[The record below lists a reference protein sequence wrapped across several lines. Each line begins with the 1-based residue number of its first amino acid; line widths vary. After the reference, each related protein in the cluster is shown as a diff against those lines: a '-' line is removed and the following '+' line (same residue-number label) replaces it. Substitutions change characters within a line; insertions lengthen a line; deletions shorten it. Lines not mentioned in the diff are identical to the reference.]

1 MTYAQARER
10 LFAHLRSLGWTVKPN
25 LKVPQAITP
34 SGSVVYFK
42 AQAVYLNSHSL
53 WIDIREVSPSQFV
66 ESVMARES
74 SRDPWGTVIRKPFYL
89 IMVYGRW
96 GSEPHSNAS
105 TLKEAKAKALA
116 ASKRDPKNEYVVE
129 IEPGGFDNPIYK
141 GGKSLRMTKMR
152 SGRLQRRKSV
162 ARMGL
167 RKKVGR
173 DPGRKTKSASH
184 GQKASEYVRRG
195 RAAEDE
201 GMFSSAAVWYGK
213 AAAHYAKAYGPH
225 HLRARLWAKR
235 AKDVKGWTRASSG
248 VDTWRPKREMGTTYR
263 GERKAWHRDPGRDF
277 GDEPGHTRESYETL
291 WRQARQAEKAKDYLK
306 ASRLYER
313 LADIFPD
320 DHPRGVMFRRRA
332 TVLASGTARIRAYLK
347 EAREKY
353 AHRKKRSAAYYAKK
367 TKKSRDPSKRRIVH
381 GRAVRQETASHHAPA
396 SKREDKTEYIL
407 HWYSR
412 ENIGAPTRYES
423 RWFGPSNFQKA
434 KREAEESCDRSES
447 KRFIRLERLTDR
459 DPTRRQY
466 GKQMLRRLKKVRF
479 RGLSKIHADRRRSS
493 PRRDTERQN
502 KMIWRSPDDMGRV
515 YARKGGTYDVIFFT
529 HSPRADKQDS
539 LSTPG
544 ERAYAVLKTT
554 RSISE
559 AIRFAQKTHR
569 QLHARGPSRRLRRDP
584 SKTKNWNS

>member
-263 GERKAWHRDPGRDF
+263 GERKAWHRDPVSK
-277 GDEPGHTRESYETL
+277 T
-291 WRQARQAEKAKDYLK
+291 EKRAIRFKLRGAHYAGYLK
-306 ASRLYER
+306 GEAPHKKDGPRDAALRRWLKKEGLPYKGSSTNLASRILRSKIPLTTRQEQYLTNWIFH
-313 LADIFPD
+313 LADYQ
-320 DHPRGVMFRRRA
+320 
-332 TVLASGTARIRAYLK
+332 TY
-347 EAREKY
+347 
-353 AHRKKRSAAYYAKK
+353 RS
-367 TKKSRDPSKRRIVH
+367 SVFRDPSKRRIVH

-423 RWFGPSNFQKA
+423 RWFGPSNFQRA

-459 DPTRRQY
+459 GPARDMTRRQH
-466 GKQMLRRLKKVRF
+466 GKKMLRRLKKVRF
-479 RGLSKIHADRRRSS
+479 RGRTHLNRGVKNKKGLTFARWLAAAGFRGTSS
-493 PRRDTERQN
+493 HSTPSST
-502 KMIWRSPDDMGRV
+502 
-515 YARKGGTYDVIFFT
+515 T
-529 HSPRADKQDS
+529 HSLFWAWESGDDPID
-539 LSTPG
+539 
-544 ERAYAVLKTT
+544 
-554 RSISE
+554 
-559 AIRFAQKTHR
+559 HM
-569 QLHARGPSRRLRRDP
+569 RRP
-584 SKTKNWNS
+584 